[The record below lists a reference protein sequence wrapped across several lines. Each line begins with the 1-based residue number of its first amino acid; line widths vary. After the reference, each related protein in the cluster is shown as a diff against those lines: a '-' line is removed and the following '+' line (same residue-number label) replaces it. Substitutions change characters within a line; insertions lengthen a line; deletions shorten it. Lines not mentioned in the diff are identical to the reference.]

1 MKYLLLFFILII
13 SCESNSEISEIQNP
27 RNVNILSLGD
37 SYTIG
42 EGVCE
47 DCNFPTQLVDSLN
60 HLNNR
65 DSFNANII
73 AQTGW
78 STSSLINNLDISSLP
93 KYDLVTLLIG
103 VNNQFWGLPFET
115 YKNEFIDL
123 INISTLLTK
132 SNDLSDLIIIS
143 IPDYA
148 YTPYA
153 QSFTQGLRDEISEEI
168 DIYNNYAQNYCY
180 QNEISYVNITDISRL
195 GLDNPELVSSDNLHL
210 SEIAYRLFVE
220 RILPIVEQKIYY

>member
-1 MKYLLLFFILII
+1 M
-13 SCESNSEISEIQNP
+13 
-27 RNVNILSLGD
+27 GD

-65 DSFNANII
+65 DSFNVNII

-123 INISTLLTK
+123 INISTLLAK

>member
-13 SCESNSEISEIQNP
+13 SCESNSDISEISNP

-65 DSFNANII
+65 DSFNVNII

-123 INISTLLTK
+123 INISNLLTK

>member
-1 MKYLLLFFILII
+1 MKYFLLFFILII
-13 SCESNSEISEIQNP
+13 SCESNSDISEISNP

-42 EGVCE
+42 EGACE
-47 DCNFPTQLVDSLN
+47 GCNFPTQLVDSLN
-60 HLNNR
+60 YLNNR
-65 DSFNANII
+65 DSFNVNII

-143 IPDYA
+143 IPDYT

>member
-13 SCESNSEISEIQNP
+13 SCESNSEISEIPNP

-65 DSFNANII
+65 DSFNVNII

-123 INISTLLTK
+123 INISALLTK

-168 DIYNNYAQNYCY
+168 DRYNNYAQNYCY

-220 RILPIVEQKIYY
+220 RILPMVEQKIYY

>member
-1 MKYLLLFFILII
+1 MKYLLLFFILIT
-13 SCESNSEISEIQNP
+13 SCESNSEISEIPNP
-27 RNVNILSLGD
+27 RNINILSLGD

-42 EGVCE
+42 EGICE
-47 DCNFPTQLVDSLN
+47 NCNFPTQLVDSLN
-60 HLNNR
+60 FLNNR
-65 DSFNANII
+65 DSFNIRII

-93 KYDLVTLLIG
+93 KYDIVTLLIG

-220 RILPIVEQKIYY
+220 RILPIVEQKVYY

>member
-65 DSFNANII
+65 DSFNVNII

-168 DIYNNYAQNYCY
+168 NIYNNYAQLSLIN
-180 QNEISYVNITDISRL
+180 ISEPTRPY
-195 GLDNPELVSSDNLHL
+195 
-210 SEIAYRLFVE
+210 
-220 RILPIVEQKIYY
+220 

>member
-13 SCESNSEISEIQNP
+13 SCESNSDISEISNP

-65 DSFNANII
+65 DSFNVNII

>member
-65 DSFNANII
+65 DIFNVNII

-115 YKNEFIDL
+115 Y
-123 INISTLLTK
+123 
-132 SNDLSDLIIIS
+132 
-143 IPDYA
+143 
-148 YTPYA
+148 
-153 QSFTQGLRDEISEEI
+153 RM
-168 DIYNNYAQNYCY
+168 
-180 QNEISYVNITDISRL
+180 
-195 GLDNPELVSSDNLHL
+195 NL
-210 SEIAYRLFVE
+210 
-220 RILPIVEQKIYY
+220 